1 MVQLEVCGKTWS
13 QFSFNVNC
21 LICTHEPFLLS
32 RYYLTWRSFSTLSSG
47 VAFGRTTILYL
58 LIHSSL
64 CLINSYWA
72 AAVYPG
78 KEPSVMFTYISKK
91 WLLSLRSFKE
101 REKPDVM
108 NVRMECCTEWGHPM
122 QSWGGGMW
130 PKKVSSR
137 RRNLN
142 SILKHS
148 YEFATQWRWVGIS
161 QHSERGEWHN
171 VYRGQ
176 ANWWGRY
183 SKPGR
188 QKAWRIKQGQIV
200 RGPLFHF
207 EGNIEPL
214 KGVKCDN
221 DQSHNFRA
229 INVAYL

>member
-122 QSWGGGMW
+122 QSWGWGMW

-161 QHSERGEWHN
+161 QAVSCFCRAQLTGDS
-171 VYRGQ
+171 Q
-176 ANWWGRY
+176 AVHLYG
-183 SKPGR
+183 SAAHCQLTAVLP
-188 QKAWRIKQGQIV
+188 
-200 RGPLFHF
+200 P
-207 EGNIEPL
+207 
-214 KGVKCDN
+214 
-221 DQSHNFRA
+221 SHNRTGARCFSGGKLLPGPKGESWR
-229 INVAYL
+229 VGTRPLW